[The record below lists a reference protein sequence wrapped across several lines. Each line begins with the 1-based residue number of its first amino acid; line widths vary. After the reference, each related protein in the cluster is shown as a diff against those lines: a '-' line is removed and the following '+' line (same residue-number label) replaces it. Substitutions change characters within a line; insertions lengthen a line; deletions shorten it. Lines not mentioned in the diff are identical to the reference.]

1 MRGARRNQP
10 ASDGLIPEP
19 DFGGDM
25 STTDKSILER
35 IAARMKEIMGIAEA
49 AAKHAME
56 AEKPPQPKQR
66 VPDLMD
72 T

>member
-1 MRGARRNQP
+1 MRGARRNKP

-19 DFGGDM
+19 EFGGYM

-35 IAARMKEIMGIAEA
+35 VTARMKEIVGIAEA

-56 AEKPPQPKQR
+56 ADKAPRPKRR
-66 VPDLMD
+66 VPDLMEG
-72 T
+72 